1 MENFIGYLQLYFKIH
16 TLESDTDNYIKW
28 DSDFTILPTKETMD
42 HLVSNIKNM
51 MEQHLQEEC
60 EVFFVTKEEYIAM
73 ISKIDSKLDRTLS
86 ALHRVDKTLAQ
97 VVVKGEQNE

>member
-28 DSDFTILPTKETMD
+28 DSDFTILPTKEIMD

-60 EVFFVTKEEYIAM
+60 EVFFVTKEEYEENVIGMKEESYAW
-73 ISKIDSKLDRTLS
+73 DDREEED
-86 ALHRVDKTLAQ
+86 R
-97 VVVKGEQNE
+97 

>member
-28 DSDFTILPTKETMD
+28 DSDFTILPTKEIMD
-42 HLVSNIKNM
+42 HMIANIKNM

-60 EVFFVTKEEYIAM
+60 EVFFVTKEEYEENVIGMKEESYAW
-73 ISKIDSKLDRTLS
+73 DDREEEN
-86 ALHRVDKTLAQ
+86 R
-97 VVVKGEQNE
+97 

>member
-16 TLESDTDNYIKW
+16 TLESDTNNYIKW

-60 EVFFVTKEEYIAM
+60 EVFFVTKEEYEENVIGMKEESYAW
-73 ISKIDSKLDRTLS
+73 DDREEED
-86 ALHRVDKTLAQ
+86 R
-97 VVVKGEQNE
+97 

>member
-28 DSDFTILPTKETMD
+28 DSDFTILPTKEIMD

-60 EVFFVTKEEYIAM
+60 EVFFVTKEEYEEHVIGMKEESYAW
-73 ISKIDSKLDRTLS
+73 DDREEED
-86 ALHRVDKTLAQ
+86 R
-97 VVVKGEQNE
+97 

>member
-28 DSDFTILPTKETMD
+28 DSDFTILPTKDTMD

-60 EVFFVTKEEYIAM
+60 EVFFVTKEEYEENVIGM
-73 ISKIDSKLDRTLS
+73 KEESYTWDDREEED
-86 ALHRVDKTLAQ
+86 R
-97 VVVKGEQNE
+97 

>member
-1 MENFIGYLQLYFKIH
+1 MEENFIGYLQFYFKVH

-28 DSDFTILPTKETMD
+28 DSDFTILPTKEIMD

-60 EVFFVTKEEYIAM
+60 EVFFVTKEEYEENVIGMKEESYAW
-73 ISKIDSKLDRTLS
+73 DDREEED
-86 ALHRVDKTLAQ
+86 R
-97 VVVKGEQNE
+97 

>member
-16 TLESDTDNYIKW
+16 TLKSDTDNYIKW
-28 DSDFTILPTKETMD
+28 DSDFTILPTKEIMD

-60 EVFFVTKEEYIAM
+60 EVFFVTKEEYEENVIGM
-73 ISKIDSKLDRTLS
+73 KEESYTWDDREEED
-86 ALHRVDKTLAQ
+86 R
-97 VVVKGEQNE
+97 

>member
-28 DSDFTILPTKETMD
+28 DSDFTILPTKDTMD
-42 HLVSNIKNM
+42 HMIANIKNM

-60 EVFFVTKEEYIAM
+60 EVFFVTKEEYEENVIGM
-73 ISKIDSKLDRTLS
+73 KEESYTWDDREEED
-86 ALHRVDKTLAQ
+86 R
-97 VVVKGEQNE
+97 

>member
-60 EVFFVTKEEYIAM
+60 EVFFVTKEEYEENVIGM
-73 ISKIDSKLDRTLS
+73 KEESYTWDDREEED
-86 ALHRVDKTLAQ
+86 R
-97 VVVKGEQNE
+97 

>member
-28 DSDFTILPTKETMD
+28 DSDFTILPTKEIMD
-42 HLVSNIKNM
+42 HMIANIKNM

-60 EVFFVTKEEYIAM
+60 EVFFVTKEEYEENVIGMKEESYAW
-73 ISKIDSKLDRTLS
+73 DDREEED
-86 ALHRVDKTLAQ
+86 R
-97 VVVKGEQNE
+97 

>member
-1 MENFIGYLQLYFKIH
+1 
-16 TLESDTDNYIKW
+16 
-28 DSDFTILPTKETMD
+28 
-42 HLVSNIKNM
+42 
-51 MEQHLQEEC
+51 
-60 EVFFVTKEEYIAM
+60 M

>member
-28 DSDFTILPTKETMD
+28 NSDFTILPTKEIMD

-60 EVFFVTKEEYIAM
+60 EVFFVTKEEYEENVIGMKEESYAW
-73 ISKIDSKLDRTLS
+73 DDREEED
-86 ALHRVDKTLAQ
+86 R
-97 VVVKGEQNE
+97 

>member
-1 MENFIGYLQLYFKIH
+1 MKNFIGYLQLYFKIH

-28 DSDFTILPTKETMD
+28 DSDFTILPTKEIMD

-60 EVFFVTKEEYIAM
+60 EVFFVTKEEYEENVIGM
-73 ISKIDSKLDRTLS
+73 KEESYTWDDREEED
-86 ALHRVDKTLAQ
+86 R
-97 VVVKGEQNE
+97 

>member
-60 EVFFVTKEEYIAM
+60 EVFFVTKKEYEENVIGMKEESYAW
-73 ISKIDSKLDRTLS
+73 DDREEED
-86 ALHRVDKTLAQ
+86 R
-97 VVVKGEQNE
+97 

>member
-16 TLESDTDNYIKW
+16 ALESDTDNYIKW
-28 DSDFTILPTKETMD
+28 NSDFTILPTKEIMD

-60 EVFFVTKEEYIAM
+60 EVFFVTKEEYEENVIGM
-73 ISKIDSKLDRTLS
+73 KEESYTWDDREEED
-86 ALHRVDKTLAQ
+86 R
-97 VVVKGEQNE
+97 

>member
-28 DSDFTILPTKETMD
+28 DSDFTILPTKEIMD

-60 EVFFVTKEEYIAM
+60 EVFFVTKEEYEENVIGM
-73 ISKIDSKLDRTLS
+73 KEESYTWDDREEED
-86 ALHRVDKTLAQ
+86 R
-97 VVVKGEQNE
+97 

>member
-1 MENFIGYLQLYFKIH
+1 MENNFIGYLQLYFQVH

-28 DSDFTILPTKETMD
+28 NSDFTILPTKEIMD

-60 EVFFVTKEEYIAM
+60 EVFFVTKEEYEENVIGMKEESYAW
-73 ISKIDSKLDRTLS
+73 DDREEED
-86 ALHRVDKTLAQ
+86 R
-97 VVVKGEQNE
+97 

>member
-1 MENFIGYLQLYFKIH
+1 MKNFIGYLQLYFKIH

-28 DSDFTILPTKETMD
+28 NSDFTILPTKEIMD

-60 EVFFVTKEEYIAM
+60 EVFFVTKEEYEENVIGM
-73 ISKIDSKLDRTLS
+73 KEESYTWDDREEEE
-86 ALHRVDKTLAQ
+86 R
-97 VVVKGEQNE
+97 

>member
-28 DSDFTILPTKETMD
+28 DSDFTILPTKDTMD
-42 HLVSNIKNM
+42 HTIANIKNM

-60 EVFFVTKEEYIAM
+60 EVFFVTKEEYEENVIGMKEESYAW
-73 ISKIDSKLDRTLS
+73 DDREEED
-86 ALHRVDKTLAQ
+86 R
-97 VVVKGEQNE
+97 

>member
-28 DSDFTILPTKETMD
+28 NSDFTILPTKEIMD

-60 EVFFVTKEEYIAM
+60 EVFFVTKEEYEENVIGM
-73 ISKIDSKLDRTLS
+73 KEESYTWDDREEED
-86 ALHRVDKTLAQ
+86 R
-97 VVVKGEQNE
+97 

>member
-1 MENFIGYLQLYFKIH
+1 MENFIGYLQLYFKVH

-28 DSDFTILPTKETMD
+28 NSDFTILPTKEIMD

-60 EVFFVTKEEYIAM
+60 EVFFVTKEEYEENVIGM
-73 ISKIDSKLDRTLS
+73 KEESYTWDDREEED
-86 ALHRVDKTLAQ
+86 R
-97 VVVKGEQNE
+97 

>member
-1 MENFIGYLQLYFKIH
+1 MMKIYLDYHYFKVH

-28 DSDFTILPTKETMD
+28 NSDFTILPTKEIMD

-60 EVFFVTKEEYIAM
+60 EVFFVTKEEYEENVIGMKEESYAW
-73 ISKIDSKLDRTLS
+73 DDREEED
-86 ALHRVDKTLAQ
+86 R
-97 VVVKGEQNE
+97 